1 MTHPTLTDLALAL
14 DDARRELARW
24 QRRVD
29 EAQRELDAAVEEERV
44 WRETAEGAQQITDK
58 G

>member
-44 WRETAEGAQQITDK
+44 RRETAEGAQQITDK